1 MKTEIGLR
9 QRAIALHLQGWN
21 KSEIARKLQRSRS
34 WVQRWIGRYTCTA
47 PNARF
52 AKQIGCKCHS
62 EEPRLSL
69 QDHSRAPQ
77 TMTWCYPERIK
88 NMVLQIRVE
97 REKGKRTKYQYA
109 LVSAQAIYYELRDLR
124 VSPLPSP
131 RTIHGWLKQAGRIAK
146 HKSRKAPNPTYP
158 DLPCKAVNDVQELDF
173 KGPFYLQDHAHK
185 YYLMVLRDKM
195 SKKTALRALAT
206 KSMDAILDFLVDTWQ
221 RMGCPR
227 YLKMDNCLDF
237 RGSNLYPRSP
247 SKLMRVCLD
256 LGVQPVF
263 IPLREPWR
271 NGVVENLNGLLA
283 RFLFRT
289 QTFETEKQLHQAVQ
303 RMETTINTTHR
314 LPALEGKTPQE
325 FAAKAK
331 LRYPPANYEWR
342 RRDLR
347 LLKGNV
353 TFIRFVRKSG
363 RITLTAKDK
372 FLIGKK
378 YKWQY
383 VMANVD
389 VAKHKLQVI
398 WQGKHIRSF
407 DYR

>member
-1 MKTEIGLR
+1 MKTELKVR
-9 QRAIALHLQGWN
+9 QQAIALHLQGWN

-34 WVQRWIGRYTCTA
+34 WVQRWVDRYRSNA
-47 PNARF
+47 PRV
-52 AKQIGCKCHS
+52 
-62 EEPRLSL
+62 SL
-69 QDHSRAPQ
+69 QDHARAPKHIP
-77 TMTWCYPERIK
+77 WAFPERIK
-88 NMVLQIRVE
+88 RMVLQIRVE
-97 REKGKRTKYQYA
+97 REKGKRAKYQYA
-109 LVSAQAIYYELRDLR
+109 LVGAQAIYYELRELGI
-124 VSPLPSP
+124 SPLPTP
-131 RTIHGWLKQAGRIAK
+131 DTIHHWLKQAGRIPERK
-146 HKSRKAPNPTYP
+146 VRKAPNPSYP
-158 DLPCKAVNDVQELDF
+158 ELPCQAVNDVQELDF

-195 SKKTALRALAT
+195 SKTTAVRALAT
-206 KSMDAILDFLVDTWQ
+206 KSMDAIVDFLVAAWQ
-221 RMGCPR
+221 RMGCPKR
-227 YLKMDNCLDF
+227 LKMDNCLDF

-289 QTFETEKQLHQAVQ
+289 HTFQTEKQLHQAVQ

-314 LPALEGKTPQE
+314 LPALQGKTPQE
-325 FAAKAK
+325 FVVNAR
-331 LRYPPANYEWR
+331 LRYPLNNYDWR

-347 LLKGNV
+347 LLKGQV

-363 RITLTAKDK
+363 RITLTAQDK

-389 VAKHKLQVI
+389 VAKKRLRVI
-398 WQGKHIRSF
+398 CQGKHIRSF
-407 DYR
+407 DYH

>member
-1 MKTEIGLR
+1 MKTEITLR
-9 QRAIALHLQGWN
+9 KQAVALHLQGWN

-34 WVQRWIGRYTCTA
+34 WVQRWISRYETET
-47 PNARF
+47 
-52 AKQIGCKCHS
+52 
-62 EEPRLSL
+62 PRMSL

-77 TMTWCYPERIK
+77 KMTWSYPERIK
-88 NMVLQIRVE
+88 NMVLQIRVD
-97 REKGKRTKYQYA
+97 REKGKRRKYQYA
-109 LVSAQAIYYELRDLR
+109 LVSAQAIYYELRDLHI
-124 VSPLPSP
+124 SPLPSP
-131 RTIHGWLKQAGRIAK
+131 RTIHGWLKQAGRIAE

-158 DLPCKAVNDVQELDF
+158 ELPCKAVNDVQELDF
-173 KGPFYLQDHAHK
+173 KGPFYLQDHSHK

-206 KSMDAILDFLVDTWQ
+206 KSMDAIVDFLVSAWQ
-221 RMGCPR
+221 TMGCPKR
-227 YLKMDNCLDF
+227 LKMDNCLDF
-237 RGSNLYPRSP
+237 RGSNRHPRAL

-289 QTFETEKQLHQAVQ
+289 RTFDTEKQLYQAVQ
-303 RMETTINTTHR
+303 RMETILNTMHR
-314 LPALEGKTPQE
+314 LPALEGKTSQE
-325 FAAKAK
+325 FTTHAK
-331 LRYPPANYEWR
+331 LRYPPADYDWR

-347 LLKGNV
+347 LLKGKV
-353 TFIRFVRKSG
+353 TFIRFIRTSG

-383 VMANVD
+383 VLANVD
-389 VAKHKLQVI
+389 VATKRLHVI
-398 WQGKHIRSF
+398 WQGKHIKSF